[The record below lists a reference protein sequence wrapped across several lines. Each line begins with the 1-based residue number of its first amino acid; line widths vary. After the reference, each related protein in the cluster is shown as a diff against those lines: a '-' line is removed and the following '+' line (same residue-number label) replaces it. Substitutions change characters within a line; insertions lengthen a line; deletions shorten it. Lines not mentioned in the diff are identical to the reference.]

1 MKSYVQSRTTSLVV
15 GCLLLFSSHSTH
27 AQENDA
33 AKAPAT
39 ISGVVRWVE
48 DVPVNTTAAHLHRWD
63 SDRQRWR
70 TSEQS
75 ISVGSDGA
83 FQFEGLPGDEYWC
96 VGVRAPEAGIV
107 FRQFVAESG
116 KNKPVNINLR
126 PASAAYI
133 TVRNDQGQPLAGA
146 KFRSME
152 LVDGTEG
159 SFSIRRGSEE
169 GLDIPVAVSD
179 ENGRLS
185 LAAFSKGIIFKS
197 GWIDHPDFAAITI
210 SPDAILQSGEI
221 AAVQLSRGFPVHF
234 DIRAAMSSTFPAIP
248 AEVTVN
254 LRHNQIFNAASVLGV
269 PFPTSNRGFGIQLEP
284 GQYQLLR
291 LSSTSHVFLPIV
303 SLDTSSRI
311 RIGPGE
317 NDRWIF
323 RALPKVLMRG
333 RVITAGGKPVP
344 KAILTGDIK
353 NFRKTARWHRP
364 NGEPGQTSV
373 GDRRIPKVNMK
384 STWLRGAVGFP
395 MRETEY
401 HRSIILPSQLKI

>member
-1 MKSYVQSRTTSLVV
+1 MTPPKRQPRSVGSFAGLKTSRSTQPLHICIV
-15 GCLLLFSSHSTH
+15 GIQI
-27 AQENDA
+27 AN
-33 AKAPAT
+33 
-39 ISGVVRWVE
+39 G
-48 DVPVNTTAAHLHRWD
+48 
-63 SDRQRWR
+63 R